1 MERKTKI
8 LLYEFISA
16 GGLGAA
22 TTAQDSL
29 LAQGISM
36 RDAVLADLLAL
47 ADVETTALDCAAA
60 PLERGRTI
68 RVPAGAHTVDF
79 LLSVAGDFDHVW
91 VIAPESDGILLQL
104 CEAIGAA
111 RWVGCD
117 ADSIRIATSK
127 RATCAR
133 LAEAGITVPWGWMP
147 QGGEP
152 SAALLTRPWVV
163 KPDDGAGA
171 EQTRVFSGFAPAR
184 DEALRRISR
193 GQPTRLEAWA
203 GGKPDHARDDGH
215 ALSLSM
221 LCRPDR
227 TELLSINRQRIALE
241 GDGTVQYRGVDVG
254 AIPLDSALGNELRQ
268 LARRIGAALPGL
280 AGFVG
285 VDLVLAGGP
294 RAGADSAYG
303 DPVVIEVN
311 PRVTC
316 AYVGQS
322 VRHGCNLAAEILNAV
337 PAATLAPRSA
347 VERPQEAA
355 VGALSVQ

>member
-1 MERKTKI
+1 MERNTKV

-22 TTAQDSL
+22 TAGQASL

-36 RDAVLADLLAL
+36 RDAVLTDLMATD
-47 ADVETTALDCAAA
+47 DVQATVVDCPAA
-60 PLERGRTI
+60 PLDRVGTI
-68 RVPAGAHTVDF
+68 RVPDGVQVADF
-79 LLSVAGDFDHVW
+79 LRELAADFDRVW

-104 CEAIGAA
+104 CEAMGAA

-117 ADSIRIATSK
+117 ADSIRVASSK
-127 RATCAR
+127 QATCAR
-133 LAEAGITVPWGWMP
+133 LAAAGIAVPWGWTQ

-152 SAALLTRPWVV
+152 SAVLKAGPWIV

-184 DEALRRISR
+184 DEALRRISY
-193 GQPTRLEAWA
+193 GQPTRLEAWV
-203 GGKPDHARDDGH
+203 GGNLKDARDHGD
-215 ALSLSM
+215 ALSLSL

-227 TELLSINRQRIALE
+227 TELLSINRQRIVLAD
-241 GDGTVQYRGVDVG
+241 DGAVQYRGVDID
-254 AIPLDSALGNELRQ
+254 AIPLDSAVGGELCR
-268 LARRIGAALPGL
+268 LAQRIHAALPGL

-285 VDLVLAGGP
+285 VDLVLASA
-294 RAGADSAYG
+294 RETEADPARG

-322 VRHGCNLAAEILNAV
+322 VRRGRNLAAEILNAA
-337 PAATLAPRSA
+337 PAATLAPCPA
-347 VERPQEAA
+347 VAQAHDAA
-355 VGALSVQ
+355 IGALSVQ